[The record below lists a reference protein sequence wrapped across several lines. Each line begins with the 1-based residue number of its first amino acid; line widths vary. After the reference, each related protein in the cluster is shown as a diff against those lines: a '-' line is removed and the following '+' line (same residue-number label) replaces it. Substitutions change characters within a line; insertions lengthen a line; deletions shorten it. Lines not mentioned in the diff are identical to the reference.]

1 MANKTMGQ
9 SFPSGYDKIQ
19 QQSSAE
25 VVGVVLVKVPHFLV
39 YYASCLAASAAVVTT
54 RKRYTR
60 HKLGFGERM

>member
-1 MANKTMGQ
+1 MGQ

-25 VVGVVLVKVPHFLV
+25 VVVVVPVKVPHFLRV

>member
-25 VVGVVLVKVPHFLV
+25 VVGVVLVKVPHSESTMLLV
-39 YYASCLAASAAVVTT
+39 WQHLQ
-54 RKRYTR
+54 R
-60 HKLGFGERM
+60 